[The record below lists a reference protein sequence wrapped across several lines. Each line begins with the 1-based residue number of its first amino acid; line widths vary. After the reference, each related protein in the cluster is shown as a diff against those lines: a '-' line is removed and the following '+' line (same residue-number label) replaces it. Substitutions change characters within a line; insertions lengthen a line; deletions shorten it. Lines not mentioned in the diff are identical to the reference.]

1 MLGVIVALPWELKS
15 LTRDTIA
22 PGSWKAIAPQTL
34 VAVSG
39 MGAEHAR
46 EAAALLIAQGAT
58 TLMSWGYAAA
68 LDERLSAGCLALPER
83 VIGADG
89 KGYAVDAQWHER
101 LYLASAF
108 KLPVWTGALVESES
122 VVTTAAEKLALN
134 ERTGAA
140 AVDMESAAH
149 ARAAAKRRVPYVAVR
164 AIVDTASTEIPE
176 AVLQARDARGGVDVG
191 KLLGACRR
199 PADWIEVARLA
210 SQFRAAQR
218 TLKRATRFALD
229 SSPA

>member
-15 LTRDTIA
+15 LTRETIA

-39 MGAEHAR
+39 MGVERAR

-58 TLMSWGYAAA
+58 ALMSWGYAAA

-89 KGYAVDAQWHER
+89 EGYAVYAQWHDR

-108 KLPVWTGALVESES
+108 KLPVWTGALVESEN
-122 VVTTAAEKLALN
+122 VVATVAEKVALK

-140 AVDMESAAH
+140 AADMESAAH
-149 ARAAAKRRVPYVAVR
+149 ARAAAERGLPYVAVR

-176 AVLQARDARGGVDVG
+176 AVLQARDAQGGIDVG
-191 KLLGACRR
+191 KLLAACRK
-199 PADWIEVARLA
+199 PADWIKVAWLA

-218 TLKRATRFALD
+218 TLKRAKRFAPD
-229 SSPA
+229 SSPV